1 MLKFNFED
9 TVASPPGP
17 FGWCPLYGIMLG
29 PKRLLFIQLENI
41 FAPQIVSI
49 LLNRIGPCAVIVIT
63 LSFFDFHFFHLG
75 HPLAGDIPSMFLCIV
90 DARPEG

>member
-1 MLKFNFED
+1 MLKFKFED

-17 FGWCPLYGIMLG
+17 FGWCPIYEIMLG
-29 PKRLLFIQLENI
+29 SKCLLFIQLRI
-41 FAPQIVSI
+41 VFAPQIAST
-49 LLNRIGPCAVIVIT
+49 LLNRIGPCAVIVMA